1 MEIFGI
7 GAPELLFI
15 VIIALIV
22 LGPKDMQK
30 AGRTI
35 GRWLNE
41 LVHSDGWRVFQKT
54 SRELRTLPNTLMR
67 DANMEMMQAN
77 AELRKSLNMPPS
89 QPSSVPPLGNPSGMT
104 IAPSL
109 PSDDYAKST
118 QADSSNP
125 LPEESGKTI
134 HPPPKKLKDVR

>member
-15 VIIALIV
+15 VVIALIV
-22 LGPKDMQK
+22 LGPRDMQK

-54 SRELRTLPNTLMR
+54 SREVRTLPNTLMR
-67 DANMEMMQAN
+67 EANMELMQAN
-77 AELRKSLNMPPS
+77 AELRKSLDMPPS
-89 QPSSVPPLGNPSGMT
+89 QSSSAPTPGGPSGKT
-104 IAPSL
+104 IVPSL
-109 PSDDYAKST
+109 QSDDYAKST
-118 QADSSNP
+118 EADSLNAI
-125 LPEESGKTI
+125 PEESEKTI